1 MKKNL
6 LTLAAFAAAV
16 LVTGCESGGGVAARI
31 AEKSVVYN
39 NLAPWQQRDI
49 QDGVVSIGGSTDMVY
64 MALGKPSKIVTSA
77 NGTETI
83 WTYNNYFPA
92 SARSH
97 AMASL
102 NLTSGV
108 NNTTAVDSSSS
119 PRNARSL
126 SDTSTRGATQS
137 NLDVA
142 ELPSDTLSVIFR
154 EGQVYQTK
162 LESESK

>member
-1 MKKNL
+1 MKKTL
-6 LTLAAFAAAV
+6 LPLAALVAAL
-16 LVTGCESGGGVAARI
+16 LVGGCDTGGGTSSRI

-77 NGTETI
+77 NGTETT
-83 WTYNNYFPA
+83 WTYTNYFPA

-102 NLTSGV
+102 NNVSGV
-108 NNTTAVDSSSS
+108 NNTNVESNSS

-126 SDTSTRGATQS
+126 SDTSTRGTTQS
-137 NLDVA
+137 SLDVA
-142 ELPSDTLSVIFR
+142 ELPSDTLYVIFR
-154 EGQVYQTK
+154 DGQVYQTK
-162 LESESK
+162 LESENK